1 MIEKSQKHGH
11 EHDDH
16 EGGQQAFGR
25 VVISRIAVA
34 VCGALVT
41 WFDPP
46 WPVWLIDGLAWA
58 ALAYAAWPIFS
69 EAIHHL
75 RQKRMTMELSMSIA
89 VVAAASIS
97 ELFTALVVS
106 VFVLIAEEIEH
117 LTLARGRTAIKDLV
131 EFIPPT
137 AKVQRDGSWQ
147 ELNVDEIVIEDVV
160 LVSPGEKVPVDGI
173 VAEGH
178 SYLDQSRITG
188 ESMPVE
194 ALPGQQVFA
203 GSINQMGAL
212 QVRVKQVGRL
222 WSPIC

>member
-75 RQKRMTMELSMSIA
+75 RNGFP
-89 VVAAASIS
+89 ASKQS
-97 ELFTALVVS
+97 TGRHRLLDDSFATHHTAPRRS
-106 VFVLIAEEIEH
+106 N
-117 LTLARGRTAIKDLV
+117 T
-131 EFIPPT
+131 
-137 AKVQRDGSWQ
+137 
-147 ELNVDEIVIEDVV
+147 
-160 LVSPGEKVPVDGI
+160 
-173 VAEGH
+173 
-178 SYLDQSRITG
+178 
-188 ESMPVE
+188 
-194 ALPGQQVFA
+194 
-203 GSINQMGAL
+203 
-212 QVRVKQVGRL
+212 
-222 WSPIC
+222 